1 MIFKHAQPSRDLSRE
16 NNEKK
21 PTANGL
27 LFTIQRSLLPLE
39 NILRDVWLNEE
50 VMLKITVQIN

>member
-1 MIFKHAQPSRDLSRE
+1 MIFKHAQPARDLSRE

-21 PTANGL
+21 PAANGL